1 MNYKDILVKKLKK
14 YKKEDIIITSH
25 AENQAIF
32 RSIDLDEVKE
42 NIINPKRLYFAGKQK
57 SERASEEKYDC
68 YFGYS
73 KTQCQ
78 RYILVINDK
87 CIVCTVIKIN
97 RRWQHIVEKNAKVFQ
112 LLLSATSNNPG
123 GVAFWSSPI
132 CILLVMN
139 SVVLLG

>member
-25 AENQAIF
+25 AKDQAIF
-32 RSIDLDEVKE
+32 RSIDMDEVKE
-42 NIINPKRLYFAGKQK
+42 NIINPKRLEFVRKQK
-57 SERASEEKYDC
+57 AEKDGEEKYDC

-78 RYILVINDK
+78 RYILVINGK

-97 RRWQHIVEKNAKVFQ
+97 RRWQHIVEKNAK
-112 LLLSATSNNPG
+112 
-123 GVAFWSSPI
+123 I
-132 CILLVMN
+132 
-139 SVVLLG
+139 